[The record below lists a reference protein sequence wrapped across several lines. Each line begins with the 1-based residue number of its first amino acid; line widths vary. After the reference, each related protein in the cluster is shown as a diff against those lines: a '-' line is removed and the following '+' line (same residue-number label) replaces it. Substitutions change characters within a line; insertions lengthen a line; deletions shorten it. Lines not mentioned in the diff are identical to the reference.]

1 MMVKEEG
8 VFKAMDKEKEKEKRE
23 EKKNNNISREGMRE
37 DNKSKFVDC

>member
-8 VFKAMDKEKEKEKRE
+8 VFKAMEKEKEKEKRE
-23 EKKNNNISREGMRE
+23 EKKNNISRGGMRE